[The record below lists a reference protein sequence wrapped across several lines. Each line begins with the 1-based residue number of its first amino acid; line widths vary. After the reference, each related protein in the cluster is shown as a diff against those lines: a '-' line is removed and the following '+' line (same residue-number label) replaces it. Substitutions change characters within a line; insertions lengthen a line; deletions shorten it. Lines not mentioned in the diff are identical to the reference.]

1 MDKNGLYGFMLSV
14 ITDMELQGRYSTAHV
29 YHCALKSA
37 VGYGGTSLRIEDLSP
52 VWLHNYQEHL
62 LRQALLWN
70 TISTY
75 MRMLRAVYNR
85 AVDLGLAPY
94 IPRQFKNV
102 FTGRHVNHRRA
113 LKKEEIRLVLVKG
126 AAETT
131 DEVRAAVTSTAADE
145 VRAAVTST
153 AADEVRATV
162 TSTAADDDQDQA
174 AAATGST
181 DAAETTEPVSASRCS
196 SRDLNWA
203 RACLELMLRFHGMP
217 FVDLAN
223 LRKVDLQDGYL
234 TVRRHKTGAPLLIA
248 VDPAA
253 MKLLRLYAS
262 KDPSSP
268 YLLDILDGRLLGKAA
283 YLDYQHALRL
293 LNLRLGQ
300 LSRLCRLGNKV
311 SSYTARHTWATIAK
325 SRRIPVAV
333 ISEALGHASVSTTE
347 GYLKRFEDD
356 EIKRANK
363 VIIDY
368 IFGK

>member
-52 VWLHNYQEHL
+52 VWLYNYQEYL

-94 IPRQFKNV
+94 IPRQFRNV
-102 FTGRHVNHRRA
+102 FTGRHVNHQRA
-113 LKKEEIRLVLVKG
+113 LRKEEIRLVLVKG

-131 DEVRAAVTSTAADE
+131 DEVRAAVTSTAADQ
-145 VRAAVTST
+145 
-153 AADEVRATV
+153 ATV
-162 TSTAADDDQDQA
+162 TSTDKDDDQDQDQA
-174 AAATGST
+174 AAATEST
-181 DAAETTEPVSASRCS
+181 DAAEVTEPVSASRCP
-196 SRDLNWA
+196 SRDLSWA
-203 RACLELMLRFHGMP
+203 RACLELMLRFHGIP

-223 LRKVDLQDGYL
+223 LRKVDLQNGYL
-234 TVRRHKTGAPLLIA
+234 TVRRHKTGMPLLIA
-248 VDPAA
+248 VDPVA

-268 YLLDILDGRLLGKAA
+268 YLLDILDGKLSGRAA
-283 YLDYQHALRL
+283 YRDYQQALRM
-293 LNLRLGQ
+293 LNARLEQ
-300 LSRLCRLGNKV
+300 LSRLCKLGKKV

-325 SRRIPVAV
+325 SRGISVEV
-333 ISEALGHASVSTTE
+333 ISEALGHASISTTE
-347 GYLKRFEDD
+347 GYLKQFDDD
-356 EIKRANK
+356 EIQKANK

-368 IFGK
+368 IFRK

>member
-126 AAETT
+126 AAET
-131 DEVRAAVTSTAADE
+131 ADE
-145 VRAAVTST
+145 VRAAVTSM
-153 AADEVRATV
+153 AADRTTV

-174 AAATGST
+174 AAATEST
-181 DAAETTEPVSASRCS
+181 DAAEATEPVSASRCS

-311 SSYTARHTWATIAK
+311 SSYTVRHTWATIAK
-325 SRRIPVAV
+325 SRGIPVAV

>member
-62 LRQALLWN
+62 LRQSLLWN

-94 IPRQFKNV
+94 IPRQFRNV

-126 AAETT
+126 AAET
-131 DEVRAAVTSTAADE
+131 
-145 VRAAVTST
+145 
-153 AADEVRATV
+153 
-162 TSTAADDDQDQA
+162 ADDDQDRA

-181 DAAETTEPVSASRCS
+181 DAAEATEPVSASRCS

-311 SSYTARHTWATIAK
+311 SSYTAKHHT
-325 SRRIPVAV
+325 
-333 ISEALGHASVSTTE
+333 IS
-347 GYLKRFEDD
+347 
-356 EIKRANK
+356 I
-363 VIIDY
+363 
-368 IFGK
+368 

>member
-14 ITDMELQGRYSTAHV
+14 ITDMEGQGRYSTAHV

-113 LKKEEIRLVLVKG
+113 LKKEEIRLVLVK
-126 AAETT
+126 
-131 DEVRAAVTSTAADE
+131 DADE

-153 AADEVRATV
+153 AADQAEV
-162 TSTAADDDQDQA
+162 TSTDKDNDQA
-174 AAATGST
+174 AAATEST
-181 DAAETTEPVSASRCS
+181 NAAEVTEPVPASRCPF
-196 SRDLNWA
+196 RDLDWA
-203 RACLELMLRFHGMP
+203 RACLELMLRFHGIP
-217 FVDLAN
+217 FIDLAN
-223 LRKVDLQDGYL
+223 LRKVDLRDGYL
-234 TVRRHKTGAPLLIA
+234 TVRRHKTGMPLLIA
-248 VDPAA
+248 VDPPA

-262 KDPSSP
+262 KDPSSL
-268 YLLDILDGRLLGKAA
+268 YLLDILDGTLSGKAA
-283 YLDYQHALRL
+283 YRDYQQALRQ

-300 LSRLCRLGNKV
+300 LSHLCKLGKKV

-325 SRRIPVAV
+325 SRGISVEV

-356 EIKRANK
+356 EIKKANK

>member
-126 AAETT
+126 AAET
-131 DEVRAAVTSTAADE
+131 ADE
-145 VRAAVTST
+145 VRAAVTSM
-153 AADEVRATV
+153 AADRTTV

-174 AAATGST
+174 AAATEST
-181 DAAETTEPVSASRCS
+181 DAAEATEPVSASRCS

-268 YLLDILDGRLLGKAA
+268 QTTLTIKVLHARLPKRNPFLRPFWVLSFYLR
-283 YLDYQHALRL
+283 
-293 LNLRLGQ
+293 
-300 LSRLCRLGNKV
+300 
-311 SSYTARHTWATIAK
+311 
-325 SRRIPVAV
+325 
-333 ISEALGHASVSTTE
+333 
-347 GYLKRFEDD
+347 
-356 EIKRANK
+356 
-363 VIIDY
+363 
-368 IFGK
+368 

>member
-1 MDKNGLYGFMLSV
+1 M
-14 ITDMELQGRYSTAHV
+14 
-29 YHCALKSA
+29 
-37 VGYGGTSLRIEDLSP
+37 
-52 VWLHNYQEHL
+52 
-62 LRQALLWN
+62 
-70 TISTY
+70 
-75 MRMLRAVYNR
+75 
-85 AVDLGLAPY
+85 
-94 IPRQFKNV
+94 
-102 FTGRHVNHRRA
+102 
-113 LKKEEIRLVLVKG
+113 LVKG
-126 AAETT
+126 AAET
-131 DEVRAAVTSTAADE
+131 ADE
-145 VRAAVTST
+145 VRT
-153 AADEVRATV
+153 AV

-174 AAATGST
+174 AAATEST
-181 DAAETTEPVSASRCS
+181 DAAEATEPVSASRCS

-268 YLLDILDGRLLGKAA
+268 YLLDILNGRLLGKSP

-311 SSYTARHTWATIAK
+311 SSYTARHTGATIAK
-325 SRRIPVAV
+325 SRGIPVAV

>member
-131 DEVRAAVTSTAADE
+131 DEVRAAVTST
-145 VRAAVTST
+145 
-153 AADEVRATV
+153 
-162 TSTAADDDQDQA
+162 A

-325 SRRIPVAV
+325 SRGIPVAV

>member
-126 AAETT
+126 AAET
-131 DEVRAAVTSTAADE
+131 ADE
-145 VRAAVTST
+145 VRAAVTSM
-153 AADEVRATV
+153 AADRTTV

-174 AAATGST
+174 VPTQQK
-181 DAAETTEPVSASRCS
+181 
-196 SRDLNWA
+196 
-203 RACLELMLRFHGMP
+203 LRNP
-217 FVDLAN
+217 F
-223 LRKVDLQDGYL
+223 
-234 TVRRHKTGAPLLIA
+234 PL
-248 VDPAA
+248 PAA
-253 MKLLRLYAS
+253 PPATSTGRAPVWSLCSVFMAC
-262 KDPSSP
+262 PSSTLP
-268 YLLDILDGRLLGKAA
+268 TFARLI
-283 YLDYQHALRL
+283 
-293 LNLRLGQ
+293 
-300 LSRLCRLGNKV
+300 CR
-311 SSYTARHTWATIAK
+311 TAT
-325 SRRIPVAV
+325 
-333 ISEALGHASVSTTE
+333 
-347 GYLKRFEDD
+347 
-356 EIKRANK
+356 
-363 VIIDY
+363 
-368 IFGK
+368 